1 MYVYSWRSE
10 RTMFLCVCVQI
21 RMYQSFIYSLIHAY
35 IYANDACN
43 FIFTDQ

>member
-1 MYVYSWRSE
+1 MHVYSWRSE
-10 RTMFLCVCVQI
+10 HTMFCVEI

-35 IYANDACN
+35 MYTNDACN